1 MLRCSRDGS
10 ALHYV
15 SKELKADRDVVLA
28 SVRRQIKMSTSTNNR
43 LVASAASLF
52 FTSPIEMCDFLR
64 IIYIEMCG
72 FTLLFLLKSV
82 EVCYAV
88 SKNSALH

>member
-15 SKELKADRDVVLA
+15 SKELKADREVVLA
-28 SVRRQIKMSTSTNNR
+28 SVRRQIKMSTSTKNR

-52 FTSPIEMCDFLR
+52 FHIT
-64 IIYIEMCG
+64 Y
-72 FTLLFLLKSV
+72 
-82 EVCYAV
+82 
-88 SKNSALH
+88 